1 MILYDV
7 VDSPAGPVTVEMEEG
22 RVIAVTLGDRPRH
35 TSRRGRLPDARRW
48 LKDWQVA
55 VVGDPAKVDLSLF
68 R

>member
-1 MILYDV
+1 VKQY
-7 VDSPAGPVTVEMEEG
+7 
-22 RVIAVTLGDRPRH
+22 
-35 TSRRGRLPDARRW
+35 ARRW